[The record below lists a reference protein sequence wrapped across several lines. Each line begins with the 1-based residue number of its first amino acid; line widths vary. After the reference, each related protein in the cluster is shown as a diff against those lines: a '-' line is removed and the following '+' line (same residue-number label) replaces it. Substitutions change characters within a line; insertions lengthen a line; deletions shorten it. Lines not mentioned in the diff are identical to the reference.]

1 MEKQRKKPFSWL
13 GHKRICLA
21 SIGPK
26 AVINLN
32 RAKRKHKS
40 SPMCHPDG
48 NTIMNVHVQ
57 IVSIPARYLLCKR
70 NKHPPDDQQQKNH
83 LLKHM
88 FQATLV
94 HNTILRLQD
103 SIQSTHVPMK
113 LCCSCW
119 IPPIS
124 KVNFSNLR
132 IAAVTTY
139 WIALHSTMVSYH
151 WMLE

>member
-1 MEKQRKKPFSWL
+1 
-13 GHKRICLA
+13 
-21 SIGPK
+21 
-26 AVINLN
+26 
-32 RAKRKHKS
+32 
-40 SPMCHPDG
+40 MCHPDG

-113 LCCSCW
+113 LCCSC
-119 IPPIS
+119 
-124 KVNFSNLR
+124 
-132 IAAVTTY
+132 
-139 WIALHSTMVSYH
+139 
-151 WMLE
+151 